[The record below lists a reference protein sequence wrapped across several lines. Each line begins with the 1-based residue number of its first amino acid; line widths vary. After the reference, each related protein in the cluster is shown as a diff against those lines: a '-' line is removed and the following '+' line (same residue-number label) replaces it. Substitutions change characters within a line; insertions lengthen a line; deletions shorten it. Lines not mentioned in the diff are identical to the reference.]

1 MAAIWV
7 PARMFRDWWPK
18 AVALP
23 KRSKSLKAS
32 PEKSWNPA
40 GNTAIRFPR
49 CSGARFGRSAN
60 TAFLFLSLKWDASQ
74 DFPTGKLP
82 ADQTRT
88 KGRRYG
94 YPEPRTSAYVSR
106 KIAPHLPPRFR
117 DVLCCNLDVVFFQQ
131 SLEAFQW
138 FRRRAIFPQRFH
150 EFQHRPLLVG
160 RQLSQFFQHQ
170 LRNSH
175 SRLRFYPTL
184 FSALGKRQPRECS
197 GGSSDPC
204 CLPLLAVE
212 AALAPPR
219 AADLPSLK
227 SQRPHPLKY
236 QMPKGAPPNSKACPT
251 REILLFFSMEASS

>member
-1 MAAIWV
+1 
-7 PARMFRDWWPK
+7 
-18 AVALP
+18 
-23 KRSKSLKAS
+23 
-32 PEKSWNPA
+32 
-40 GNTAIRFPR
+40 
-49 CSGARFGRSAN
+49 
-60 TAFLFLSLKWDASQ
+60 
-74 DFPTGKLP
+74 
-82 ADQTRT
+82 
-88 KGRRYG
+88 
-94 YPEPRTSAYVSR
+94 TSAYVSR

-184 FSALGKRQPRECS
+184 FSALGKRQPHECS

-204 CLPLLAVE
+204 CLPLLALE
-212 AALAPPR
+212 AALARGKR
-219 AADLPSLK
+219 AYGL
-227 SQRPHPLKY
+227 SQ
-236 QMPKGAPPNSKACPT
+236 MGAT
-251 REILLFFSMEASS
+251 DLFFLCFALRCHLCSPLATSSGVLLARHSSLATSSKPHD